1 MFENNKKLVRKED
14 LFELLK
20 ERDQIIKK
28 MITYQSIKLE
38 ELQNITK
45 KEIISLRNAIRSL
58 KEKIRKLKEEERTRY
73 YQDEVQER
81 YCYKVQHD
89 GRTSLWENKELFKE
103 WFKNE
108 IFKKKEF
115 KANEKAWAII
125 TEILKEDTDE
135 EMD

>member
-1 MFENNKKLVRKED
+1 MFENNKKLVRRED

-20 ERDQIIKK
+20 ERDQVIKN
-28 MITYQSIKLE
+28 MINYQFIKLE
-38 ELQNITK
+38 EIKSKTT
-45 KEIISLRNAIRSL
+45 KEILSLRDAIRSL
-58 KEKIRKLKEEERTRY
+58 KEKIRKLKEEEKTRY
-73 YQDEVQER
+73 YQDEIQEK

-89 GRTSLWENKELFKE
+89 DKTSLWENEKLFKE